1 MTSCRQPKKS
11 LEYKSNVFVVKGSE
25 LTSNGYSIV
34 SLSLSYKDYRKTIN
48 EEITVYDTPGLVYQ
62 LGGVI
67 SLFLGISFFTI
78 ICDLLDC
85 IKEKI

>member
-1 MTSCRQPKKS
+1 MTSCRQPKTS

-78 ICDLLDC
+78 VCDLLDC

>member
-1 MTSCRQPKKS
+1 M
-11 LEYKSNVFVVKGSE
+11 YKSNVFVVKGTE
-25 LTSNGYSIV
+25 LTSNGHSMV
-34 SLSLSYKDYRKTIN
+34 FLTLSYKNNRKTIN

-78 ICDLLDC
+78 VCDLLDC

>member
-1 MTSCRQPKKS
+1 MTSCRQPKTS
-11 LEYKSNVFVVKGSE
+11 VEYKSNVFVVKGSE

-78 ICDLLDC
+78 VCDLLDC

>member
-78 ICDLLDC
+78 VCDLLDC

>member
-48 EEITVYDTPGLVYQ
+48 EEIIVYDTPGLVYQ

-85 IKEKI
+85 IKEKV

>member
-62 LGGVI
+62 LGGVV

>member
-1 MTSCRQPKKS
+1 MTSCLQPKKS
-11 LEYKSNVFVVKGSE
+11 KEYKSKVLVVKGSE
-25 LTSNGYSIV
+25 LTSNGYSVV
-34 SLSLSYKDYRKTIN
+34 SLTLSYKDYRKTIN

-78 ICDLLDC
+78 VCDLLDC